1 MEIDYEIFIT
11 QKARNAGS
19 RKGRLYRN
27 PKNYEKVHKV
37 LLNTDGWLAPSEIAF
52 LCDGKGVGNVR
63 IGRSKPLTPYQVGL
77 LMKKLIKEGLV
88 EKSSDSHATYRAVK
102 R

>member
-11 QKARNAGS
+11 QAARNAGS

-52 LCDGKGVGNVR
+52 LCDGKGVG
-63 IGRSKPLTPYQVGL
+63 RSKPLTPYQVGL